1 MGNARIINPK
11 PRETQIQNDKP
22 TDHRQ
27 QELQSKSAALEI
39 KGKGNGWHEGKRRKT
54 SVRSQSRLEE
64 DKPAHD
70 TASRHAA
77 T

>member
-39 KGKGNGWHEGKRRKT
+39 KGKGN
-54 SVRSQSRLEE
+54 E
-64 DKPAHD
+64 DEKINGGIEL
-70 TASRHAA
+70 R
-77 T
+77 